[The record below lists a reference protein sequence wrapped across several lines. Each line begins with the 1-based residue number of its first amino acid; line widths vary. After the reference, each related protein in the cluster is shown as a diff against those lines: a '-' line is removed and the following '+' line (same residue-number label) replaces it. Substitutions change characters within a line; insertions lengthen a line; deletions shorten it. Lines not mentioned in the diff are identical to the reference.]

1 MKTSPYLHLNIME
14 ENDDADIGKVAEN
27 FTKIDEK
34 AQEWSNFANTG
45 TVLETAADFQ
55 IAPNSPVPEE
65 DGAIFAVTVK
75 MPRAF
80 AQGDTITVNGVPYSL
95 YQGTG
100 PAVSD
105 AWKAGEVVTINFD
118 KASRHCWASGGAVQQ
133 QLLNHQEDT
142 AAHVQGANNAP
153 DDTFYG
159 KKDGQF
165 GFYKAS
171 SMEITTL
178 PLTAAGWTPQPNQA
192 GVYRQ
197 QVTQQDIVSQV
208 QPNRTALDAFADL
221 DTEELLEYQGVE
233 KLWLENQNGAPM
245 AFAKG
250 AKPAV
255 DLAVQV
261 RVIN

>member
-1 MKTSPYLHLNIME
+1 MQTSEYLKLNIMG

-34 AQEWSNFANTG
+34 AKEWSNFANTG

-133 QLLNHQEDT
+133 QLLDHEEDA
-142 AAHVQGANNAP
+142 AAHVQGANEAE
-153 DDTFYG
+153 DGTFYG
-159 KKDGQF
+159 KQDGVL
-165 GFYKAS
+165 GFFKAS
-171 SMEITTL
+171 STEITTL
-178 PLTAAGWTPQPNQA
+178 PLQAAKWQA
-192 GVYRQ
+192 APGSTGVFRQ
-197 QVTQQDIVSQV
+197 QVTQADIVAQTKAG
-208 QPNRTALDAFADL
+208 RTALDAFADL

-233 KLWLENQNGAPM
+233 KLWLENQNGTVM

>member
-1 MKTSPYLHLNIME
+1 MQTSEYLKLNIMG

-34 AQEWSNFANTG
+34 AKEWSNFANTG

-133 QLLNHQEDT
+133 QLLDHEENA
-142 AAHVQGANNAP
+142 AAHVQGAEAAQDN
-153 DDTFYG
+153 TFYG
-159 KKDGQF
+159 RQEGEF
-165 GFYKAS
+165 GFYPAS
-171 SMEITTL
+171 STEITTL
-178 PLTAAGWTPQPNQA
+178 PLPAAKWTPQPNKA

-197 QVTQQDIVSQV
+197 QVTQADIVSQV

-233 KLWLENQNGAPM
+233 KLWLENQNGTPM

>member
-1 MKTSPYLHLNIME
+1 MKTSPYLNLNIME

-27 FTKIDEK
+27 FMKIDEK
-34 AQEWSNFANTG
+34 AKEWSNFANTG
-45 TVLETAADFQ
+45 TVLETTADFQ

-80 AQGDTITVNGVPYSL
+80 AAGNTVTVNGVPYSL
-95 YQGTG
+95 YQGAG

-133 QLLNHQEDT
+133 LLLDHEENT
-142 AAHVQGANNAP
+142 AAHVQGANEAE
-153 DDTFYG
+153 DGTFYG
-159 KKDGQF
+159 KKGGKL

-178 PLTAAGWTPQPNQA
+178 PLPAAKWAPQPNKA

-197 QVTQQDIVSQV
+197 QVTQADIVTQV
-208 QPNRTALDAFADL
+208 QPNTTALDSFADL
-221 DTEELLEYQGVE
+221 ATEELLEYQGVE
-233 KLWLENQNGAPM
+233 KLWLENQNGTVM
-245 AFAKG
+245 ALAKG
-250 AKPAV
+250 AQPAA
-255 DLAVQV
+255 DIAIQV
-261 RVIN
+261 RVLN